1 MTKLQKV
8 LLFIAT
14 RTAFGISTNLLQLGE
29 EFENDFETEI
39 LSLVK
44 NGLLKETWRYQCTL
58 THLGREKG
66 SRLFYENALNRA
78 NNSPKKTP
86 QMVG

>member
-1 MTKLQKV
+1 MTKVQKV

-14 RTAFGISTNLLQLGE
+14 RTMFGISTTPLQLGE

-39 LSLVK
+39 LSLVR
-44 NGLLKETWRYQCTL
+44 NGLLEKSWRYQCTL
-58 THLGREKG
+58 THLGREKS
-66 SRLFYENALNRA
+66 SRLLYESALNRA

-86 QMVG
+86 QMTG